1 MYNLLGIGLKIFLK
15 SIYILLEE
23 CFQIAI
29 IMKML
34 KLALECACDRRP
46 VHTVAM
52 TISAAPHSLPG
63 QDSVGRIHTIAF
75 LHASHIC
82 TSRGG
87 LTHGMV
93 LSRSPGIPVQCS
105 RCGTEP
111 RRGPVENVALAQLPM
126 HPFQLQVTSYDS

>member
-1 MYNLLGIGLKIFLK
+1 ML
-15 SIYILLEE
+15 SDSEE
-23 CFQIAI
+23 

-34 KLALECACDRRP
+34 KLASEYACDRRP

-52 TISAAPHSLPG
+52 TISAALYPLPG
-63 QDSVGRIHTIAF
+63 QDRIRAIAF
-75 LHASHIC
+75 RHASHIC
-82 TSRGG
+82 TSRGE

-126 HPFQLQVTSYDS
+126 RPFQLQVTRNDS